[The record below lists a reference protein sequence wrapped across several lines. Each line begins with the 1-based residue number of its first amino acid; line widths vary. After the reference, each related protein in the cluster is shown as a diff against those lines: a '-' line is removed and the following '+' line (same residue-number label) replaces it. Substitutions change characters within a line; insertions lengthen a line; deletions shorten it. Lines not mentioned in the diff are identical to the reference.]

1 MEINGY
7 EIRFDPIGLDETW
20 ELQSDVK
27 DVPYGDVVIY
37 DKVESRSGYTFD
49 LVLVNDEIE
58 SIVGM
63 ISRYHLIHILYKHF
77 DGWFFVT
84 SIEESWMKDIEGM
97 RLISFKVSGLYI
109 GNHHLT
115 VGTYQM
121 YQKTDFDL
129 IPFTNVRIPPT
140 SYTSKITPTTSIST
154 SGTRGDLPTFVDEDN
169 LIHFMATRD
178 IFYTGLNITTLSSGK
193 QIFTT
198 QSPTENVNID
208 NGIINISSIVGTP
221 SSNSL
226 KIYDSSSTEVVSLTT
241 TDMDCENNERTV
253 SPGQFKTTLRQRYAE
268 YTAKYG
274 MHHIRIDTPVEDIT
288 VPTRRLII
296 PIAPDVEPGAG
307 YLHTDDPTGFPIDT
321 SGYNVSGQD
330 IRNLHSP
337 GHLYYDPTSPTTS
350 YILSCPFLQER
361 TRYQI
366 PASDEPWYIGRC
378 TPELIFGDFDS
389 WTKSSG
395 TWNEY
400 TNGNTYYGPTN
411 YWQGDSSS
419 ATNTMYK
426 NISLPTN
433 GIYDVWLLASRLSI
447 GVDVGFTLD
456 INSGG
461 FSETGTLPV
470 SYSTTASWIYF
481 GAYSLSSGSNLFT
494 LSVPQSIGGRF
505 YEYLIIPR
513 SGSEGDSSYEVMM
526 DAIGDMNTSFEIV

>member
-7 EIRFDPIGLDETW
+7 ALRYDPIGLDEDY
-20 ELQSDVK
+20 EIEHDPQHI
-27 DVPYGDVVIY
+27 PYGETVIY
-37 DKVESRSGYTFD
+37 DMGKTRMAYSFD
-49 LVLVNDEIE
+49 MVLIGDEIE
-58 SIVGM
+58 AIIGM
-63 ISRYHLIHILYKHF
+63 ITSYHLIHLNYKHL

-84 SIEESWMKDIEGM
+84 NLTKSWIKDYNTH
-97 RLISFKVSGLYI
+97 RLISFKVGGLYI
-109 GNHHLT
+109 GNHNLT

-140 SYTSKITPTTSIST
+140 SYTSKTIPTTSMTT
-154 SGTRGDLPTFVDEDN
+154 SGTRGDLPTFIDEDS
-169 LIHFMATRD
+169 LIHFMATND

-208 NGIINISSIVGTP
+208 NGIISISSIVGTP

-241 TDMDCENNERTV
+241 ADMDCENNERVVT
-253 SPGQFKTTLRQRYAE
+253 PGQFKTKIRQRYTE
-268 YTAKYG
+268 YTTKYG
-274 MHHIRIDTPVEDIT
+274 THHIRIDAPVEAIT

-307 YLHTDDPTGFPIDT
+307 YLHTSDPTGFPIDT
-321 SGYNVSGQD
+321 NGYNVSGQD

-337 GHLYYDPTSPTTS
+337 GHLYYDPTNPTTS
-350 YILSCPFLQER
+350 YILACPFLQER

-366 PASDEPWYIGRC
+366 PASDEPWYVGRC

-411 YWQGDSSS
+411 YWQGDSSG

-426 NISLPTN
+426 NITLPTS
-433 GIYDVWLLASRLSI
+433 GIYDIWLLASRLSV

-470 SYSTTASWIYF
+470 AYSTTASWIYF

-513 SGSEGDSSYEVMM
+513 SGSEGDSAYEVMM
-526 DAIGDMNTSFEIV
+526 DATGDMSTSFEII